1 MDFCPKQNKWQI
13 LQVFDNLMSAWPG
26 WHLSDNCLTTP
37 WQLFDDCIT
46 LTLNHSKI
54 DFTYNGYNKT
64 TTKITGLRGWSK
76 LQAAKNKFLIACS
89 VALRV
94 MQKDTSRDEK
104 TVSILVPSVA
114 SSTKALIPNRISET
128 LLIFKNVLHGQ
139 ERPDDERYYIISFH
153 IYEFIFV
160 W

>member
-1 MDFCPKQNKWQI
+1 MAITRQQQK
-13 LQVFDNLMSAWPG
+13 LQVYEADRSCKQP
-26 WHLSDNCLTTP
+26 
-37 WQLFDDCIT
+37 
-46 LTLNHSKI
+46 
-54 DFTYNGYNKT
+54 
-64 TTKITGLRGWSK
+64 
-76 LQAAKNKFLIACS
+76 KNKFLIACS

-139 ERPDDERYYIISFH
+139 ERPNDERYYIISFH
-153 IYEFIFV
+153 IYELIFV
-160 W
+160 